1 MGFFAFQIWVI
12 VTVMSVPT
20 AKKSSGLPKIVWDLV
35 FTLLI
40 PISILAPSLS
50 LGGIHFLGSE
60 LKDGKT
66 IGFGVSEIIGIV
78 PAYVIAALIPVAYIL
93 IDTLRTRV
101 FNPITTVAAS
111 SALIGGGLA
120 FLQIDGWQFALK
132 DSYRPIVFAIIM
144 LGSIAL
150 GKPFFSVFLRVA
162 MQDMTETKKPL
173 LEKLLLAP
181 NVKKGLF
188 LGTAAIGLESIVMAI
203 INFMV
208 NFNIV
213 TAKFGTKDFNAM
225 VAKAN
230 GILYAPSLIAS
241 FAAFGLAYFLVQQG
255 LTKDFGEKAQLFDD
269 TLWEALDPKPVETPL
284 NPTSL
289 ETSQS

>member
-1 MGFFAFQIWVI
+1 
-12 VTVMSVPT
+12 MSET
-20 AKKSSGLPKIVWDLV
+20 TSKKSAGLPKIVWDLI

-40 PISILAPSLS
+40 PISVLSPSLS

-60 LKDGKT
+60 LKDGKA
-66 IGFGVSEIIGIV
+66 IGFGVSDLIGTV

-132 DSYRPIVFAIIM
+132 DSYRPIVFAMIM

-150 GKPFFSVFLRVA
+150 NKPFFAVFLRVA
-162 MQDMTETKKPL
+162 MQDMTEARKPL
-173 LEKLLLAP
+173 LERLLAAP
-181 NVKKGLF
+181 NVKRGLF
-188 LGTAAIGLESIVMAI
+188 QGTAAIGIESIIMATV
-203 INFMV
+203 NFMV

-213 TAKFGTKDFNAM
+213 TAKFGTKDFNAL

-230 GILYAPSLIAS
+230 GVLYLPSTLAS
-241 FAAFGLAYFLVQQG
+241 FAAFGLAYYLVQRG
-255 LTKDFGEKAQLFDD
+255 LTKDFGEKAQLFDE
-269 TLWEALDPKPVETPL
+269 TLWESLAPKPLDTE
-284 NPTSL
+284 L
-289 ETSQS
+289 EIAQVQKL

>member
-1 MGFFAFQIWVI
+1 
-12 VTVMSVPT
+12 MSNT
-20 AKKSSGLPKIVWDLV
+20 TTKKSSGLPKIIWDLV

-40 PISILAPSLS
+40 PVSILAPSLS

-66 IGFGVSEIIGIV
+66 IGFDVSDIIGNI

-144 LGSIAL
+144 LGSIAI
-150 GKPFFSVFLRVA
+150 GKPFFTVFLRVA
-162 MQDMTETKKPL
+162 MQDMTGDKKLL

-188 LGTAAIGLESIVMAI
+188 LGTAAIGLESIVMAV
-203 INFMV
+203 INFLV

-241 FAAFGLAYFLVQQG
+241 FAAFGLAYFLVQRG
-255 LTKDFGEKAQLFDD
+255 LTKDFGEKAVLFDD
-269 TLWEALDPKPVETPL
+269 TLWDALETPQAK
-284 NPTSL
+284 P
-289 ETSQS
+289 EIV

>member
-1 MGFFAFQIWVI
+1 MAS
-12 VTVMSVPT
+12 TT
-20 AKKSSGLPKIVWDLV
+20 KKSAGFPKIVWDLI

-40 PISILAPSLS
+40 PISILSPSLS

-60 LKDGKT
+60 LQDGKAV
-66 IGFGVSEIIGIV
+66 GFGVSDLIGTV
-78 PAYVIAALIPVAYIL
+78 LAYVIAALIPVAYIL

-132 DSYRPIVFAIIM
+132 DSYRPIVFAVIM
-144 LGSIAL
+144 LGSLAL
-150 GKPFFSVFLRVA
+150 GKPFFAVFLRVA
-162 MQDMTETKKPL
+162 MQDMTEERKPL
-173 LEKLLLAP
+173 LEKLLSAP
-181 NVKKGLF
+181 NVKRGLF
-188 LGTAAIGLESIVMAI
+188 QGTAAIGIESIIMAV
-203 INFMV
+203 INFVV

-230 GILYAPSLIAS
+230 GVLYLPSTLAS
-241 FAAFGLAYFLVQQG
+241 FAAFGLAYYLVQRG

-269 TLWEALDPKPVETPL
+269 TLWE
-284 NPTSL
+284 SL
-289 ETSQS
+289 EPQQPETQTT

>member
-1 MGFFAFQIWVI
+1 MAQ
-12 VTVMSVPT
+12 TS
-20 AKKSSGLPKIVWDLV
+20 KKSAGLPKIVWDLI

-60 LKDGKT
+60 LTDGKQV
-66 IGFGVSEIIGIV
+66 GFGVSDIIGTV
-78 PAYVIAALIPVAYIL
+78 PAYVIAALIPVFYIL

-144 LGSIAL
+144 LGSLAL
-150 GKPFFSVFLRVA
+150 GKPFFAVFLRIA
-162 MQDMTETKKPL
+162 MQDVTPARQPM
-173 LEKLLLAP
+173 LEKLLSAP
-181 NVKKGLF
+181 NVKMGL
-188 LGTAAIGLESIVMAI
+188 LQGTAAIGLESIVMAGV
-203 INFMV
+203 NFVV

-230 GILYAPSLIAS
+230 GVLYLPSLLAS
-241 FAAFGLAYFLVQQG
+241 FAAFGLAYYLVQRG

-269 TLWEALDPKPVETPL
+269 TLWDALETKKPE
-284 NPTSL
+284 TSL
-289 ETSQS
+289 